1 MRTQLP
7 EGKPIGTAGRSP
19 AAVPLMSSRTGS
31 LVAAVTAIT
40 WLKTALKT
48 ASAACTATVCTLAA
62 VTL

>member
-1 MRTQLP
+1 MQTQLP

-19 AAVPLMSSRTGS
+19 AAVPHMSSRTGS

-40 WLKTALKT
+40 WQKTALKIV
-48 ASAACTATVCTLAA
+48 SAALTATACTLAD